1 MLERTRA
8 FLLRMA
14 MAAVSVFL
22 GVAITSA
29 ACALPSSDTVVP
41 GPSDSGP
48 GQGATPPSS
57 LMNEAAT
64 TARELPALPTPPSL
78 PSSLGSPTQLTV
90 LPGDQEDE
98 VLLQWVAGN
107 NATTHL
113 IYLSEGSGENGR
125 YWAQTDGTSSQTV
138 VDGLEPGKE
147 YLFIVI
153 AGQEEGDS
161 AQVQW
166 SQWSNWAQVGPK
178 QALVFPDPPMP
189 PARDMSQLVAGLTKS
204 RAAVVGVVLSISDDR
219 GTFTIQ
225 VVDSEIQGALLP
237 AKPVTVRY
245 ESGSPA
251 EKTLQTGSY
260 VGVEG
265 QYNAASNVLYAH
277 EVEPNIV
284 GREPA
289 EVFAR
294 ENREPGEPPGDAPSP
309 QESSAIFDGDSDFR
323 VITTYGDGEQVEL
336 SDYLETG
343 ATGVTFELKSCDQ
356 SAGDYYDSVAVEN
369 GVLTLE
375 PNTLGHVHG
384 TNTQEE
390 TVCTVTATSGGVSED
405 QEFSVYTV
413 SDRTPAALQ
422 PGSLTIEEARPTE
435 LDVRLSLPG
444 SSRGYVRLGWRKVG
458 ESPTFAVVWGVSDG
472 SVITISGLEPG
483 TDYEVRA
490 YLMTPQA
497 FDLYRFGNSGPAETL
512 IPEGQPDSKWIRNL
526 VNAGLGKSQTAT
538 ITTAAAPP
546 PPPPPPPV
554 LEATPVPAPRPTP
567 EGDEEDDGVDTPT
580 PTDNDGI
587 DTPTPTV
594 TDNDGIDTPTPTAT
608 DNDGIDT
615 PTPTVTDNDGIDTP
629 TPTPTAT
636 DNDGIDT
643 PTPTVT
649 DNDGV
654 DTPTPTVTDND
665 GVDTPTPTATDNDGI
680 DTPTP
685 TATDND
691 GIDTPTPTVTDNDG
705 IDTPTPTVTDNDGI
719 DTPTPTATDN
729 DGIDTPTPTATDNDG
744 IDTPTPTVTDNDGV
758 DTPTPTD
765 NDGTDSDGIDTPTP
779 VTPDSPTPDTPT
791 PDTPEAQQQVQD
803 TPSPVTP
810 PTPSPVTPP
819 TPSPVTPPTPS
830 PVTPPTP
837 SPATPPTPSP
847 ATPPTPSPATPPTPS
862 PATPPTPSP
871 VTPPTPSPV
880 TPPTPSPVTPPTPS
894 PVTPPTPSPV
904 TPPTPSPVT
913 PPTPSPVTPPSPDSG
928 EDDSDESGGS

>member
-29 ACALPSSDTVVP
+29 ACAVPSSDTVSPV
-41 GPSDSGP
+41 PSDSRP

-64 TARELPALPTPPSL
+64 PARELPALPTPPSL

-90 LPGDQEDE
+90 SPGDQEDE
-98 VLLQWVAGN
+98 VLLQWVAGD

-178 QALVFPDPPMP
+178 QALVFPDPPLP
-189 PARDMSQLVAGLTKS
+189 PARDVSQLMAGLTEAP
-204 RAAVVGVVLSISDDR
+204 AAVVGVVLSISDDP

-225 VVDSEIQGALLP
+225 VVDSESQGALLP

-265 QYNAASNVLYAH
+265 QYDAASNVLYAH
-277 EVEPNIV
+277 EVEPNID

-289 EVFAR
+289 EMFAR
-294 ENREPGEPPGDAPSP
+294 ENREPGEPPGDSPSP

-323 VITTYGDGEQVEL
+323 VITTYGDGDQVEL

-356 SAGDYYDSVAVEN
+356 SAGDYYDSVAVGN

-390 TVCTVTATSGGVSED
+390 TVCTVAATSGGVSED

-413 SDRTPAALQ
+413 PDRTPAALQ
-422 PGSLTIEEARPTE
+422 PGSLTIVEARPTE
-435 LDVRLSLPG
+435 LDVRLTLPG
-444 SSRGYVRLGWRKVG
+444 SSRGYVRLGWRKAG
-458 ESPTFAVVWGVSDG
+458 GSPTFAVVSGVSDG
-472 SVITISGLEPG
+472 SVVTISGLEPG

-497 FDLYRFGNSGPAETL
+497 FDLYRSGNSGPAGTL

-526 VNAGLGKSQTAT
+526 VSAGLGKSQTAT
-538 ITTAAAPP
+538 FTTAAVPP
-546 PPPPPPPV
+546 PPPPTPVPLPTPV

-580 PTDNDGI
+580 PTDNDG
-587 DTPTPTV
+587 
-594 TDNDGIDTPTPTAT
+594 
-608 DNDGIDT
+608 
-615 PTPTVTDNDGIDTP
+615 
-629 TPTPTAT
+629 
-636 DNDGIDT
+636 
-643 PTPTVT
+643 
-649 DNDGV
+649 
-654 DTPTPTVTDND
+654 
-665 GVDTPTPTATDNDGI
+665 
-680 DTPTP
+680 
-685 TATDND
+685 
-691 GIDTPTPTVTDNDG
+691 
-705 IDTPTPTVTDNDGI
+705 
-719 DTPTPTATDN
+719 
-729 DGIDTPTPTATDNDG
+729 
-744 IDTPTPTVTDNDGV
+744 
-758 DTPTPTD
+758 
-765 NDGTDSDGIDTPTP
+765 TDSDGI
-779 VTPDSPTPDTPT
+779 DTPT

-803 TPSPVTP
+803 TPTPTPDTPTPSPVTP
-810 PTPSPVTPP
+810 PTPTPDTPTPSPVTPPTPTPGTPTPSPVTPP
-819 TPSPVTPPTPS
+819 TPSPDTPTPS

-837 SPATPPTPSP
+837 NTGHAD
-847 ATPPTPSPATPPTPS
+847 
-862 PATPPTPSP
+862 P
-871 VTPPTPSPV
+871 VAGNAADPIAGHADPV
-880 TPPTPSPVTPPTPS
+880 AGNAADPNTGHADPVAGNAAHAGFT
-894 PVTPPTPSPV
+894 
-904 TPPTPSPVT
+904 
-913 PPTPSPVTPPSPDSG
+913 G
-928 EDDSDESGGS
+928 QWGR